1 MTLEIAEKKR
11 KLTSDHGKDQYSKPA
26 TKASRG
32 SPGRTGARIDRLA
45 YRWEKKVK
53 SDRSITLQLSLLLRK
68 TGQINMHAD
77 RSLTSNRSRSNTHLE
92 SFADYLIV
100 AGKNV

>member
-1 MTLEIAEKKR
+1 MDPNIWNVKMTLEIAEKKR

-45 YRWEKKVK
+45 YR
-53 SDRSITLQLSLLLRK
+53 
-68 TGQINMHAD
+68 
-77 RSLTSNRSRSNTHLE
+77 
-92 SFADYLIV
+92 
-100 AGKNV
+100 